1 MEREAGT
8 DLAQLALLGP
18 FSAGQLLAIAEGI
31 LGALERLHRAGVIHG
46 DVKPAN
52 LRIGPEQRT
61 VLVDFGVAAL
71 PCGGHPGA
79 ALNIGPNPYAPMELC
94 YEDPELRGPWTDIY
108 GLAGAFYTVVTGRT
122 PPGARPRSLPCSS
135 VQKST

>member
-1 MEREAGT
+1 
-8 DLAQLALLGP
+8 LGP
-18 FSAGQLLAIAEGI
+18 LSAGQLLAIAEGI

>member
-79 ALNIGPNPYAPMELC
+79 ALNIGPTPMPRWNSATRTLSSGAP
-94 YEDPELRGPWTDIY
+94 GPTSMD
-108 GLAGAFYTVVTGRT
+108 
-122 PPGARPRSLPCSS
+122 
-135 VQKST
+135 